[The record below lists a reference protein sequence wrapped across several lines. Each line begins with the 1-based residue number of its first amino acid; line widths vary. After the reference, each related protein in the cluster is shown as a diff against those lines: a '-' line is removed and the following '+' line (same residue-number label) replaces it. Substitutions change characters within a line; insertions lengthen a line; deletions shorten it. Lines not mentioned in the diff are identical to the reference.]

1 MTGNWEFL
9 KTTLVMSIG
18 VIVGGVLIAQVM
30 ALRAGTDTVLATL
43 LGVHQGETIDGLPD
57 PLVTGSVRAVT
68 AGKTIILD
76 PCTGMRRN

>member
-1 MTGNWEFL
+1 MTGNGDFL

-30 ALRAGTDTVLATL
+30 AMRSGTETVIAAL
-43 LGVHQGETIDGLPD
+43 LGLHQGPTINGLPD
-57 PLVTGSVRAVT
+57 PLVTGSVGAVP